1 MAEKTKTGPE
11 NKNDTLAFII
21 GGIFILGLIFSTYN
35 YFTNREENGLG
46 EDGQGGRI
54 SLEELKETLSS
65 STEEEEEEDAVEKIA
80 EDAETGEETVMS
92 WTANDYEDGDIEP
105 GNYNVKSGDTL
116 WEIAEAVY
124 GNGSMWAEILEANAD
139 SVGFLPNGQQ
149 SLILTGQILN
159 IPAR

>member
-1 MAEKTKTGPE
+1 M
-11 NKNDTLAFII
+11 
-21 GGIFILGLIFSTYN
+21 
-35 YFTNREENGLG
+35 
-46 EDGQGGRI
+46 
-54 SLEELKETLSS
+54 
-65 STEEEEEEDAVEKIA
+65 EKIA

>member
-11 NKNDTLAFII
+11 NKNDALAFII
-21 GGIFILGLIFSTYN
+21 GGIFILGLVFSTYN

-46 EDGQGGRI
+46 EDGQAGRI
-54 SLEELKETLSS
+54 SLEKLKETLSS
-65 STEEEEEEDAVEKIA
+65 STGEEEMDTGEKIA
-80 EDAETGEETVMS
+80 EAVETGEEAVMS

-124 GNGSMWAEILEANAD
+124 GNGSMWTEILEANAD